1 MDSVADAAEFMSWLG
16 ERRDVLGLDT
26 ESGGVSPT
34 RHRLRMVQF
43 GDERHGWA
51 IPFERWGGV
60 AVEALRKYEGR
71 MCGHNVIPYDSRV
84 FKVNADG
91 YDLPIERT
99 DDGMLQAG
107 VADSGQGK
115 KLKNL
120 SDRLVDPAASIGQK
134 LLDEAFEKNGWTWD
148 TVPVHCEPYWVYSAL
163 DPVLSVHIDKHYQ
176 PIIAADGQRA
186 YDMERA
192 SARVCAKAMLA
203 GLQVDTEYMDAE
215 SAKLREFER
224 RSMAWLSDQY
234 GIDSVNSAAQIQRV
248 MTGLG
253 TPIEIT
259 TPTGMPKTDKETLG
273 AYRNHPDP
281 RVSGFIRQVLAVRHS
296 LRITDFYFDAFR
308 RFLEPGD
315 VIRASINVLAAR
327 TSRMCLPESQLLL
340 TQRGPLHVNDV
351 QVGDLTIDG
360 DGAWT
365 PVQAI
370 HRYADAETVIYQN
383 DRVKLEATAEHRWVT
398 SLERKPDERRVEPL
412 GQPRRYL
419 HLTPPTEEVF
429 DFRSRTVPLDGTD
442 AVQFAALVGWLV
454 SDGRAHDDERVGR
467 GLKAVVY
474 QTEGKFYTECLRCI
488 PAEALMYDRITQS
501 GERHHEM
508 GIRARWLRPR
518 LEAAGLRADPLL
530 RTSETL
536 LPWVLSL
543 TLPELRAFFSAV
555 WLADGST
562 AHPQNKNIACGS
574 AALRAALQY
583 AGYRLGLRSRTVV
596 DKPGGWSN
604 GERHGLHFNT
614 QCLST
619 RTLTRTP
626 GRADV
631 WCVTTASGTLTAW
644 GDGPYLTG
652 NSVSEPPLQQL
663 PRDDKMVRG
672 AFVPRPGYVFVTV
685 DLSQIEARLAA
696 HFSEDEALIR
706 VFLEADET
714 GADFFCALAGQIF
727 QEEIAKG
734 DRRRS
739 LTKNVTYG
747 KLYAAG
753 VEKMAHTAGV
763 PLEQMRPVRDG
774 FDATYHRL
782 RTFSQQLVRACEA
795 MDWPH
800 VVTPTGRKLA
810 LPPSQIP
817 TTAFNTLLQ
826 GHAAEYMKLCLIRI
840 DAAGLGDALRM
851 VIHDEAILEVPK
863 EDAADVL
870 RVVTECMTDR
880 ENYRVPITADG
891 NVMTERWTKI

>member
-26 ESGGVSPT
+26 ESGGTSPT
-34 RHRLRMVQF
+34 RHRLRMCQF

-51 IPFERWGGV
+51 VPFERWGGV
-60 AVEALRKYEGR
+60 AIEALQKYRGRK
-71 MCGHNVIPYDSRV
+71 CGHNIIPYDSRV
-84 FKVNADG
+84 YRHHTG
-91 YDLPIERT
+91 WELPIEDT

-120 SDRLVDPAASIGQK
+120 SDRYVDPAASVGQK
-134 LLDEAFEKNGWTWD
+134 LLDEAFEKHGWTWD
-148 TVPVHCEPYWVYSAL
+148 TVPVHCEPYWIYSAL

-224 RSMAWLSDQY
+224 RSMTWLGDQY

-327 TSRMCLPESQLLL
+327 TSRM
-340 TQRGPLHVNDV
+340 
-351 QVGDLTIDG
+351 
-360 DGAWT
+360 
-365 PVQAI
+365 
-370 HRYADAETVIYQN
+370 
-383 DRVKLEATAEHRWVT
+383 
-398 SLERKPDERRVEPL
+398 
-412 GQPRRYL
+412 
-419 HLTPPTEEVF
+419 
-429 DFRSRTVPLDGTD
+429 
-442 AVQFAALVGWLV
+442 
-454 SDGRAHDDERVGR
+454 
-467 GLKAVVY
+467 
-474 QTEGKFYTECLRCI
+474 
-488 PAEALMYDRITQS
+488 
-501 GERHHEM
+501 
-508 GIRARWLRPR
+508 
-518 LEAAGLRADPLL
+518 
-530 RTSETL
+530 
-536 LPWVLSL
+536 
-543 TLPELRAFFSAV
+543 
-555 WLADGST
+555 
-562 AHPQNKNIACGS
+562 
-574 AALRAALQY
+574 
-583 AGYRLGLRSRTVV
+583 
-596 DKPGGWSN
+596 
-604 GERHGLHFNT
+604 
-614 QCLST
+614 
-619 RTLTRTP
+619 
-626 GRADV
+626 
-631 WCVTTASGTLTAW
+631 
-644 GDGPYLTG
+644 
-652 NSVSEPPLQQL
+652 SVSEPPLQQL